1 MEMQK
6 KLNHE
11 DPTKKM
17 PTVKNLKTL
26 KRIDHNQ
33 IPSTMKKSS
42 TERRQMS
49 DFDQLLQLIGNCPGV
64 TKSSKDMLNIPEIDF
79 NKVPA

>member
-1 MEMQK
+1 MQK

-26 KRIDHNQ
+26 KRIDHDE
-33 IPSTMKKSS
+33 IPSAMKKSS
-42 TERRQMS
+42 MERRQMS
-49 DFDQLLQLIGNCPGV
+49 DFDQLL
-64 TKSSKDMLNIPEIDF
+64 
-79 NKVPA
+79 